1 MLTRIEVCTLLE
13 EVITC
18 TVVVKGD
25 ACPVLRR
32 AGVPYRTALDKSR
45 QLLHGVTRP
54 GPTGSRAAAPRAARG
69 GRPATSFDDVAHLLP
84 VRFASRG
91 IASPTGTTC
100 TTTSIHAATTLEPRD
115 TRRHHTRHC
124 ADAPCM
130 SCSLRRNIPGT
141 PAARA
146 AERVTRTIH
155 KVTTHEVTTRESRRP
170 CGASDRSITVAS
182 SCPAQLP

>member
-13 EVITC
+13 EVITYS
-18 TVVVKGD
+18 GD
-25 ACPVLRR
+25 DAWLHARFCDAPVY
-32 AGVPYRTALDKSR
+32 GVPYSTR
-45 QLLHGVTRP
+45 QIETTVTRLR
-54 GPTGSRAAAPRAARG
+54 GPALLGFTRRRAARG
-69 GRPATSFDDVAHLLP
+69 PGRAAISSA
-84 VRFASRG
+84 R
-91 IASPTGTTC
+91 IASPTASGATRGDDDL

-115 TRRHHTRHC
+115 TRRHQTRHC

-182 SCPAQLP
+182 SCLAQLP

>member
-1 MLTRIEVCTLLE
+1 MPGSATRR
-13 EVITC
+13 C
-18 TVVVKGD
+18 TVQYRVE
-25 ACPVLRR
+25 
-32 AGVPYRTALDKSR
+32 VPCSTR
-45 QLLHGVTRP
+45 QIETTVTRVTRP
-54 GPTGSRAAAPRAARG
+54 GPTGFHAPPRRARPGAGGHLPRIARRPGRVPRAT
-69 GRPATSFDDVAHLLP
+69 TS
-84 VRFASRG
+84 R
-91 IASPTGTTC
+91 
-100 TTTSIHAATTLEPRD
+100 TTSIHAATTLEPRD
-115 TRRHHTRHC
+115 TRRHQTRHC